1 MEKKK
6 QILEKFNLKDY
17 TNRLEKI
24 LEKKKFSL
32 DTKNL
37 LLSMLYKIQNGY
49 NDYAKTKVKVP
60 TKNEFLE
67 NLFQIIQR
75 NCSEIIVAEF
85 NSEASNVLKEKQVKY
100 IIEQEE
106 KKIIAFANELLV
118 ADCIFKLSEK
128 TVCISQEKQAL
139 QVTIDRK
146 SVV

>member
-49 NDYAKTKVKVP
+49 NDY
-60 TKNEFLE
+60 
-67 NLFQIIQR
+67 R
-75 NCSEIIVAEF
+75 SEERRVG
-85 NSEASNVLKEKQVKY
+85 KE
-100 IIEQEE
+100 
-106 KKIIAFANELLV
+106 
-118 ADCIFKLSEK
+118 CM
-128 TVCISQEKQAL
+128 
-139 QVTIDRK
+139 
-146 SVV
+146 